1 MVWEGRSCEAHPYP
15 NPSGGANTV
24 AGCWPTPEEYIPSGL
39 DRVRVGLITT
49 TIFLSTNL
57 PVLKGVI
64 EADVVRQ
71 GRVYSEGP

>member
-1 MVWEGRSCEAHPYP
+1 MSYSIRL
-15 NPSGGANTV
+15 GGPV
-24 AGCWPTPEEYIPSGL
+24 PV
-39 DRVRVGLITT
+39 RVRNGLITT